1 MLTRKRHSTADCA
14 NNCIMH
20 LETIQQRV
28 NKSQQTMLSTITINR
43 HNIINNI
50 IDIITVNNII
60 FISLMCLLYLL
71 HFVMQIKIHIIT
83 STIKT

>member
-1 MLTRKRHSTADCA
+1 
-14 NNCIMH
+14 
-20 LETIQQRV
+20 
-28 NKSQQTMLSTITINR
+28 MLSTITINR

-71 HFVMQIKIHIIT
+71 HFIMQIKIHIIT